1 MLMTAVKRVSAASPV
16 RADLGRSP
24 FVRLR
29 ELLGDERPGKPPISL
44 AVGEPQHPLP
54 SFVGPV
60 LAAHIEEFGRYPMN
74 KGLDEMCA
82 AAASWL
88 GRRFKLPR
96 PLDPA
101 AVVVVLNGSREGLF
115 LAAIAA
121 ERFVEAKRGVPAM
134 LIPNPFYAAYA
145 AGAVTAGCEPV
156 YVPAVATTGFLPDL
170 DALSE
175 ELLARTVAFFI
186 ASPANPQGAV
196 ADLAY
201 LSRIVGLARRFGFLV
216 FSDECY
222 SEIYTRNAPAGVL
235 EVAGPDFANVVEF
248 QSLSKRSNL
257 PGLRIGFA
265 AGDRRFLARF
275 LELRNVAAP
284 QVPMPS
290 QRVAIAAYADE
301 THVAQNRRLYAEK
314 FDLADQII
322 GSRYGY
328 RRPGGG
334 FFLWLDVSAHGSD
347 EAVTLR
353 LWREAGLRVVPGR
366 YLAREQPD
374 GSNPGLGY
382 VRVAIVQDRDTTAE
396 ALHRLVALLG

>member
-1 MLMTAVKRVSAASPV
+1 MFMTAAERESASSPV

-29 ELLGDERPGKPPISL
+29 ELLGDARPGMPAISL
-44 AVGEPQHPLP
+44 AVGEPQHGVPA
-54 SFVGPV
+54 FVGPV
-60 LAAHIEEFGRYPMN
+60 LAAHVEEFGRYPMN
-74 KGLDEMCA
+74 KGLDELCEA
-82 AAASWL
+82 AAGWL
-88 GRRFKLPR
+88 SRRFSLPR
-96 PLDPA
+96 PIDP
-101 AVVVVLNGSREGLF
+101 VSEVLVLNGSREGLF

-121 ERFVEAKRGVPAM
+121 ARHVGGRRGTPAM

-145 AGAVTAGCEPV
+145 AGAVVAQCEPV
-156 YVPAVATTGFLPDL
+156 YLPATAETAFLPDL
-170 DALSE
+170 DALSAD
-175 ELLARTVAFFI
+175 LLARTVAFFI

-196 ADLAY
+196 ADLSY
-201 LSRIVGLARRFGFLV
+201 LTRLVALARRFGFLV

-222 SEIYTRNAPAGVL
+222 SEIYTRNKPAGVL
-235 EVAGPDFANVVEF
+235 EAAGPDFANVVEF

-284 QVPMPS
+284 QVPMPA

-382 VRVAIVQDRDTTAE
+382 IRVAIVQDRDTTAE